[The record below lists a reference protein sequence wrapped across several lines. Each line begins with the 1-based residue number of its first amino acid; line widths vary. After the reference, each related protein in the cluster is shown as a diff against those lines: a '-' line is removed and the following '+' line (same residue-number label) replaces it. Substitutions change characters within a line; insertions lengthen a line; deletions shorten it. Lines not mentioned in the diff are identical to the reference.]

1 MREIEFRDYDC
12 EAKVMRYFNLDQYDR
27 EEHNSYG
34 NIMQYTGLKDK
45 NGTKIYEDDIV
56 VVRELHDG
64 DDDAWVQTCGPAIPC
79 IVSWDDYYKRFDFKG
94 CRRIIH
100 HSDHF
105 EVIGN
110 IHQNPEL
117 IGEVQA

>member
-45 NGTKIYEDDIV
+45 NGKEIYEGETVSRGDWKD
-56 VVRELHDG
+56 VVRLGWFEC
-64 DDDAWVQTCGPAIPC
+64 DAFDCYGYEITSCFTDNYDTHAGE
-79 IVSWDDYYKRFDFKG
+79 RFLG
-94 CRRIIH
+94 EA
-100 HSDHF
+100 

-110 IHQNPEL
+110 PYENTEL
-117 IGEVQA
+117 LEEK